1 MTYFMYDV
9 HGTAVDEPDAETLR
23 ALVVD
28 GLADP
33 EAVNPEV
40 SLTHESG
47 WSLTAYAGGLL
58 LWENIEDAEDAKNAE
73 DAENAE
79 RAPDTRDGVARDE
92 VVRLFE
98 LLAKGETAA
107 VAATFAG

>member
-9 HGTAVDEPDAETLR
+9 HGNAVDEPDAATLR
-23 ALVVD
+23 TLVVD

-58 LWENIEDAEDAKNAE
+58 LWENVEDEEAGAATLDEVE
-73 DAENAE
+73 GE
-79 RAPDTRDGVARDE
+79 E
-92 VVRLFE
+92 VVRLFG
-98 LLAKGETAA
+98 LLAEGE
-107 VAATFAG
+107 VAKVAGVGWQKSA

>member
-9 HGTAVDEPDAETLR
+9 HGNAVDEPDAAARRTLI
-23 ALVVD
+23 VD

-58 LWENIEDAEDAKNAE
+58 LWENVEEEGTA
-73 DAENAE
+73 
-79 RAPDTRDGVARDE
+79 APETRDGVSVDE
-92 VVRLFE
+92 VVRVFD
-98 LLAKGETAA
+98 LLAEGE
-107 VAATFAG
+107 VEKVGGTF

>member
-58 LWENIEDAEDAKNAE
+58 LWENIEDAEDAE
-73 DAENAE
+73 DAES
-79 RAPDTRDGVARDE
+79 APETRDGVARDE
-92 VVRLFE
+92 AVRLFE

>member
-1 MTYFMYDV
+1 MYDV
-9 HGTAVDEPDAETLR
+9 HGNAVDEPDAATLR
-23 ALVVD
+23 TLVVD

-58 LWENIEDAEDAKNAE
+58 LWENVEDEGA
-73 DAENAE
+73 
-79 RAPDTRDGVARDE
+79 APGTRDGVQVDE
-92 VVRLFE
+92 AVRLFG
-98 LLAKGETAA
+98 LLAEGE
-107 VAATFAG
+107 VGEVGGTF